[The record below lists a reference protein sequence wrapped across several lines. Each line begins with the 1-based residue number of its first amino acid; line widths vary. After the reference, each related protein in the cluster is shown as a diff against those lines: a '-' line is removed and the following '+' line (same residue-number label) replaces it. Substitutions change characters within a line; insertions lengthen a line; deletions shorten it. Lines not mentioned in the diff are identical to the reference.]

1 MVIKIV
7 AEILR
12 NAPLVLF
19 PIQNLSLLWYQV
31 KGLNDQ
37 ANITYVNFYNRRN
50 ELEII
55 AKAEMDINILD

>member
-19 PIQNLSLLWYQV
+19 HVKNLSLLSS
-31 KGLNDQ
+31 LRFNDQ
-37 ANITYVNFYNRRN
+37 ANITYVNLYNRRN